1 MAVEGAEATEG
12 LLLSSDQTKLAFRAW
27 PQDPRTADITFA
39 VIHGLGEH
47 SGRYQRFAN
56 GMARFGMATYAMDL
70 RGHGKSDGQR
80 GHLDDWSQF
89 VDDATQ
95 FVNHVE
101 RQAKGEVVPVGHSFG
116 GVVVLSMALAGK
128 LTNSRR
134 FVLSSPALKLKA
146 SVPAWKTTLARLVS
160 SVAPKVAMSNEVDP
174 ATVSRIPSVVDAY
187 RTDPLVHGKIS
198 ARLYT
203 EWQKAAATDLQRAAE
218 ITLPFLILAGT
229 ADRLID
235 PQGSKELHAS
245 TPNLSDLHMLE
256 GRYHEPFNDL
266 DSEEVFD
273 IIATWVRNK
282 KNK

>member
-1 MAVEGAEATEG
+1 MAVEAKATEG
-12 LLLSSDQTKLAFRAW
+12 FIHSSDKTKLVFRTW
-27 PQDPRTADITFA
+27 PHKAGTAAEITFA
-39 VIHGLGEH
+39 VVHGLGEH
-47 SGRYQRFAN
+47 SGRYQRFAE
-56 GMARFGMATYAMDL
+56 GMGKFGMATYAIDL

-80 GHLDDWSQF
+80 GHVDDWSQF
-89 VDDATQ
+89 VDDATN
-95 FVNHVE
+95 FLYHVQT
-101 RQAKGEVVPVGHSFG
+101 QAKGEVVPVGHSFG

-128 LTNSRR
+128 LTNARR

-146 SVPAWKTTLARLVS
+146 SVPGWKTTLARLVS
-160 SVAPKVAMSNEVDP
+160 SVGPKVAMSNEVDA
-174 ATVSRIPSVVDAY
+174 ATVSRIPEIVEAY

-235 PQGSKELHAS
+235 PQGSEELHAS
-245 TPNLSDLHMLE
+245 TPNLSDLRMLD

-266 DSEEVFD
+266 GSEEVFD
-273 IIATWVRNK
+273 IIANWVRTNQK
-282 KNK
+282 T